1 LPNARE
7 RSKAKFILT
16 QIAEKE
22 GIEVN
27 AQDLKTR
34 GQLLAHQYGVSFEK
48 KMSELEQKHAISQ
61 VQEEV
66 LIGKVLDFLS
76 SNANVETSSEQA
88 VNS

>member
-1 LPNARE
+1 
-7 RSKAKFILT
+7 
-16 QIAEKE
+16 
-22 GIEVN
+22 
-27 AQDLKTR
+27 
-34 GQLLAHQYGVSFEK
+34 VSFEK

>member
-1 LPNARE
+1 M
-7 RSKAKFILT
+7 

-34 GQLLAHQYGVSFEK
+34 GQLLAHQYGVSLEK

-76 SNANVETSSEQA
+76 SNANVETSS
-88 VNS
+88 